1 MTAATM
7 VRKRVSYRIDEAIV
21 SALKE
26 QAKAEGRNANNWLE
40 NHLMSVLKEAG
51 FLSEDYSPL
60 GETRGG
66 DRTKLQAETQNDE

>member
-1 MTAATM
+1 MTTATM
-7 VRKRVSYRIDEAIV
+7 ARKRVSYRIDEAIV

-40 NHLMSVLKEAG
+40 NHLMSVLKQGG
-51 FLSEDYSPL
+51 FLPEDYTPL

-66 DRTKLQAETQNDE
+66 DRTKEGAAND

>member
-1 MTAATM
+1 MTSATM
-7 VRKRVSYRIDEAIV
+7 ARKRVSYRIDETIV

-40 NHLMSVLKEAG
+40 NHLMSVLKQAG
-51 FLSEDYSPL
+51 FLPEDYSPL

-66 DRTKLQAETQNDE
+66 LRVRSEDSDDET